1 VLPQINKRNDFS
13 EFSQR
18 SDLTFKML
26 WRDVPVINLRIAKAQ
41 IRDPVV
47 IEDAST
53 TTIQTLAEWLR
64 QERRP
69 SGRLFERSF

>member
-1 VLPQINKRNDFS
+1 LQQVIKRNDLS
-13 EFSQR
+13 EFNQR
-18 SDLTFKML
+18 GNLAFKML
-26 WRDVPVINLRIAKAQ
+26 RRDVPVINLRIAKAQ

-53 TTIQTLAEWLR
+53 MTIQTLGEWLR

-69 SGRLFERSF
+69 PGRLFESSF